1 MMTDT
6 VECVERLQAVV
17 DKLAT
22 QGVGTIFIMVALAE
36 VAVMTARRDP
46 DQAVVHLE
54 GAAAALSAAAQALRG
69 RKSAADAGKS
79 GVSPTDDGKE

>member
-6 VECVERLQAVV
+6 IECVERLQAVV

-22 QGVGTIFIMVALAE
+22 QGVDTVFIMVALAE

-46 DQAVVHLE
+46 DHAVVHLE
-54 GAAAALSAAAQALRG
+54 GAAAALSSAAQGLRG
-69 RKSAADAGKS
+69 SKSAASTGTAGK
-79 GVSPTDDGKE
+79 P